1 MRIKNNPIP
10 VPGAAPEFVQ
20 CDPLSPDSVSVSWK
34 PPPLELS
41 NGVILGYHVTF
52 RLENKIGGENRLRT
66 LFSNLLDVLG
76 IQYCMGLSLSR

>member
-1 MRIKNNPIP
+1 M
-10 VPGAAPEFVQ
+10 PGAAPEFVQ

-52 RLENKIGGENRLRT
+52 RLENKIGGEKIYILN
-66 LFSNLLDVLG
+66 SV
-76 IQYCMGLSLSR
+76 I

>member
-1 MRIKNNPIP
+1 M
-10 VPGAAPEFVQ
+10 Q

-52 RLENKIGGENRLRT
+52 RLENKIGGENRYIKHIV
-66 LFSNLLDVLG
+66 FESLG
-76 IQYCMGLSLSR
+76 CSWYPILYGTQPQQITR